1 MRLWVATT
9 LVMVVAGIVVWVL
22 WSDTTAGMAI
32 GLSLVGI
39 ASVIAVSLVFF
50 MVGRSEDTERAAAAA
65 AAGAGRRRGEAGRRS
80 APPAGAGP
88 AAAYAAASAQ
98 LAAVTRLIS

>member
-1 MRLWVATT
+1 MRLWVAATI
-9 LVMVVAGIVVWVL
+9 VMVVAGIVVWVL
-22 WSDTTAGMAI
+22 WSDTTAGMGIA
-32 GLSLVGI
+32 LSLVGI

-50 MVGRSEDTERAAAAA
+50 AVGQVRGRRARGGRG
-65 AAGAGRRRGEAGRRS
+65 AAGAGRGRGTAGRGS

>member
-65 AAGAGRRRGEAGRRS
+65 TPEPEADEKKPAEDPHPRPALDRRRPMPPRRPS
-80 APPAGAGP
+80 
-88 AAAYAAASAQ
+88 
-98 LAAVTRLIS
+98 

>member
-22 WSDTTAGMAI
+22 WSDTTAGMGI

-65 AAGAGRRRGEAGRRS
+65 PPEPDADPEKPAEDPHPRPALDRRRPMPPRRPS
-80 APPAGAGP
+80 
-88 AAAYAAASAQ
+88 
-98 LAAVTRLIS
+98 